1 MAREI
6 VPPNGSSLSLSPRR
20 VKNPTGIDGLFTSGV
35 ERPVVDETRVA
46 VTVDGERYVGT
57 VVAETYT
64 PKKADPVLSI
74 ELDRPL
80 PDGRRRYAVGP
91 DEVTV
96 I

>member
-1 MAREI
+1 
-6 VPPNGSSLSLSPRR
+6 
-20 VKNPTGIDGLFTSGV
+20 
-35 ERPVVDETRVA
+35 
-46 VTVDGERYVGT
+46 
-57 VVAETYT
+57 VAETYT